1 MGEVWLV
8 SRSVVAPRRGKQ
20 GRPSFCEQKEAKK
33 LFDCASRPG
42 VWRLCPLRPTGV
54 ARRMKFFARFFS
66 KKRRLLADSSV
77 RSFLLFFVHK
87 RRFPLP

>member
-1 MGEVWLV
+1 
-8 SRSVVAPRRGKQ
+8 VVAPRRGKQ

-33 LFDCASRPG
+33 LFDGASRPG

-77 RSFLLFFVHK
+77 KFFCFFWFTK
-87 RRFPLP
+87 RRLPLP